1 MFEQLKRE
9 LHEKMASLNAPQG
22 GMTQGGMTQG
32 STDPRDTNGDG
43 VVSAQ
48 EAAAY
53 VRDYLQSAS
62 PEDREALMKDYLGKL
77 SPEDRRQM
85 GDAIVRSPSNPV
97 QQVNAEDDRDLID
110 TYTKAAQAPD
120 QNGKSPLEAA
130 FAEGGALSSP
140 LAKAGLV
147 GLAAVIGSSV
157 LQGGRR

>member
-1 MFEQLKRE
+1 MTMFKDLQRE
-9 LHEKMASLNAPQG
+9 IHEKMASLG
-22 GMTQGGMTQG
+22 GAG
-32 STDPRDTNGDG
+32 DPRDTNHDG
-43 VVSAQ
+43 VVSSQ

-62 PEDREALMKDYLGKL
+62 PEERESVMREYMGGLSKD
-77 SPEDRRQM
+77 DRRQM

-97 QQVNAEDDRDLID
+97 QKVDTDDDRDLID
-110 TYTKAAQAPD
+110 AYTKTAQAPD

-130 FAEGGALSSP
+130 FDEGGALSSP

-157 LQGGRR
+157 LRNK

>member
-1 MFEQLKRE
+1 MFEELKRE
-9 LHEKMASLNAPQG
+9 LHEKMASLNTAGTAPAAG
-22 GMTQGGMTQG
+22 TAG
-32 STDPRDTNGDG
+32 DPRDTNGDG

-62 PEDREALMKDYLGKL
+62 PAERDSLLKDYVGKL
-77 SPEDRRQM
+77 SPDDRRQM

-97 QQVNAEDDRDLID
+97 QQVNADDDKDLID
-110 TYTKAAQAPD
+110 AYTKAAAAPD
-120 QNGKSPLEAA
+120 QDGKSPLEAA

-157 LQGGRR
+157 LQGNRH

>member
-1 MFEQLKRE
+1 MFEELKRE
-9 LHEKMASLNAPQG
+9 LHEKMAALNAAAQPQAG
-22 GMTQGGMTQG
+22 AATTGAA
-32 STDPRDTNGDG
+32 DPRDTNHDG

-62 PEDREALMKDYLGKL
+62 PEERDSLMKDYLGKL
-77 SPEDRRQM
+77 SPDDRRQM

-97 QQVNAEDDRDLID
+97 QQVNADDDKDLID
-110 TYTKAAQAPD
+110 AYTKAATAPE

-147 GLAAVIGSSV
+147 GLAAVIGSKY
-157 LQGGRR
+157 LQK